1 MAVIG
6 ATCGSLNFLLSEDL
20 VVGGCCYLGLSKL
33 SNLINFGSRFFVG
46 TSASGLGSG
55 STKEIYFVKVCSS
68 I

>member
-1 MAVIG
+1 
-6 ATCGSLNFLLSEDL
+6 LLSEDL

-55 STKEIYFVKVCSS
+55 STKEIYLVKVCSS